1 MFVNCFWVLC
11 CCLWNEKA
19 KGEGGVISF
28 DDCYEKQ
35 CDIELPM
42 EVEGGGMGK
51 RRVPLLNRGVEM
63 KLLMV
68 KLSTIQGAGEKGG
81 EIHIAK
87 ISLNQ

>member
-42 EVEGGGMGK
+42 EVEGGGW
-51 RRVPLLNRGVEM
+51 
-63 KLLMV
+63 V
-68 KLSTIQGAGEKGG
+68 KDVC
-81 EIHIAK
+81 HY
-87 ISLNQ
+87 

>member
-1 MFVNCFWVLC
+1 
-11 CCLWNEKA
+11 
-19 KGEGGVISF
+19 
-28 DDCYEKQ
+28 
-35 CDIELPM
+35 
-42 EVEGGGMGK
+42 MGK